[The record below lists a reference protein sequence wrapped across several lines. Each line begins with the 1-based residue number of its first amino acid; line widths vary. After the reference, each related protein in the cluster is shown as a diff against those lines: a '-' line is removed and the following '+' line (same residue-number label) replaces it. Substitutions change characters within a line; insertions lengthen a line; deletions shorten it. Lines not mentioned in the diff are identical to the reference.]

1 MLYNDKRYT
10 GLLNLA
16 GITDDM
22 ISPVMRDGYFEI
34 CRNEVMNPAMS
45 MDALHPWKLYNLHF
59 GTSLTY
65 VYLDKTIGVEF
76 LTGEGWS
83 RDWTSCGPFPL
94 PRPG

>member
-45 MDALHPWKLYNLHF
+45 MDALHP
-59 GTSLTY
+59 
-65 VYLDKTIGVEF
+65 
-76 LTGEGWS
+76 
-83 RDWTSCGPFPL
+83 
-94 PRPG
+94 